1 MSVRADRSRFR
12 FLVAI
17 AAGLLAA
24 AVLAIGLTI
33 WWLRSDEIGDATRDT
48 GNLATVLAEQTNLAV
63 QSIDLVFNDIQE
75 RLENLGAKTQDNFAH
90 LQQDKNTYHSLLDS
104 LSHLSQAALIALID
118 KNGRVVTTTQK
129 WTTSSI
135 DLTNRDHFQHL
146 KNNDDKGIYVGKP
159 VADHTTGLETIFFA
173 KRINDSN
180 NAFLGLIVVGVM
192 VTYFQHIYNS
202 ITSLPDQTFL
212 LLRNDG
218 TVILR
223 YPAPKDHGG
232 EIMPEGSPWFRL
244 VSQGGGAYRS
254 PGYFDGKARLVAVR
268 PLSDYPLVVDVSVS
282 ETAAL
287 ADWRNHALTIG
298 IGTLLMIICS
308 VVLLRALTNH
318 TKRLVSSETALAE
331 EQAKVDAALS
341 NMLQG
346 LVMFDPS
353 ARLVVCNR
361 RYLDMYG
368 LSPDTVK
375 PGCTLSELLNY
386 RVAAG
391 AFFSDNPEQY
401 KRELVT
407 AAQQGTSISK
417 ITTLHDGRIISIIN
431 QPVAG
436 GGWVAT
442 HEDVTDKVKAENV
455 KEEQRRQRDVALS
468 NMSQGLAMFDAS
480 AQLVVYNQRYLKMYG
495 LPPEIVKPGCPFREI
510 ISCRIKNDNFF
521 TDDIEAFIS
530 DLRDKLDRGITVR
543 KFANL
548 RDGRIISIV
557 DHPTA
562 DGGWV
567 TTHEDVTEL
576 RRAEER
582 ISYAAHHDALTNLAN
597 RTQFGEQLDQALK
610 RVGRGEHFAVLYLD
624 LDNFKFINDTF
635 GHLSGDEL
643 LKAVAGRLQNCVRK
657 LDTLARLGG
666 DEFGII
672 QAAVEQPSDVAY
684 LAVRIQE
691 ALREPYDI
699 ADHCIIVEASI
710 GIAMS
715 PDNGVESEK
724 LLKNADLAMYQA
736 KANGR
741 GTFCFFEPEMDA
753 RVKAR
758 SALEFE
764 LRQAIMCGQF
774 ELHYQPVV
782 NLRDGT
788 INGCEAL
795 LRWHH
800 PERGMISPAEFIPI
814 AEETGLIYQL
824 GEWALRTA
832 CAEAMTWPDHIK
844 IAVNVSPV
852 QLRNQALGLTVIGA
866 LAASGLPAR
875 RLELEI
881 TETAIIHD
889 EEATLGKIS
898 QLREMGVKIALDD
911 FGTGYSSL
919 SYLQRFPFDKIKND
933 KSFIKHVAD
942 NDVSLA
948 IVQSVIT
955 VAKARNVITVAEGVE
970 TEQQRE
976 LLRTLG
982 CSEMQGYLFSHPVP
996 VQDLLQF
1003 FPTRAQRA
1011 ADAASAA

>member
-1 MSVRADRSRFR
+1 MSFRADRTRFR

-33 WWLRSDEIGDATRDT
+33 WWLRSDEIGDATKDT

-75 RLENLGAKTQDNFAH
+75 RLENLGAKTQDNFGH

-104 LSHLSQAALIALID
+104 LSHLSQASLIALID

-129 WTTSSI
+129 WPTPSI
-135 DLTNRDHFQHL
+135 DLTNRDYFQHL

-173 KRINDSN
+173 KRVNDSN
-180 NAFLGLIVVGVM
+180 NAFLGLIVVGVR

-202 ITSLPDQTFL
+202 ITSLTDQSFL

-218 TVILR
+218 TTILR
-223 YPAPKDHGG
+223 YPDPKDWGG
-232 EIMPEGSPWFRL
+232 EIMPKESPWHRL

-268 PLSDYPLVVDVSVS
+268 PLSDYPLVIDVGVS

-287 ADWRNHALTIG
+287 AGWRKHALTIG

-308 VVLLRALTNH
+308 VFLLRALTNH

-401 KRELVT
+401 MSELVT

-442 HEDVTDKVKAENV
+442 HEDVTDKVKAENA
-455 KEEQRRQRDVALS
+455 KEEQRRQRDAALS

-480 AQLVVYNQRYLKMYG
+480 ARLVVCNQRFLKMYR
-495 LPPEIVKPGCPFREI
+495 LPPEIVTPGCPFREI
-510 ISCRIKNDNFF
+510 IACRIKNDNYF
-521 TDDIEAFIS
+521 TADIETFIS
-530 DLRDKLDRGITVR
+530 DLRAKLGSGITVK
-543 KFANL
+543 KFSNL
-548 RDGRIISIV
+548 PDGRIISVV

-582 ISYAAHHDALTNLAN
+582 ISYAAQHDALTDLAN
-597 RTQFGEQLDQALK
+597 RTQFGVQLDQALK

-624 LDNFKFINDTF
+624 LDNFKFINDTL
-635 GHLSGDEL
+635 GHLNGDEL
-643 LKAVAGRLQNCVRK
+643 LKAVAGRLQSCVRD

-672 QAAVEQPSDVAY
+672 QAAIKQPSDVAY

-699 ADHCIIVEASI
+699 AGHRFIVGVSI
-710 GIAMS
+710 GIAIS
-715 PDNGVESEK
+715 PDNGAEAEQ

-741 GTFCFFEPEMDA
+741 GTFCFFESEMDT

-764 LRQAIMCGQF
+764 LRQAIMCDQF

-788 INGCEAL
+788 ITGCEAL

-800 PERGMISPAEFIPI
+800 PERGMISPADFIPI
-814 AEETGLIYQL
+814 AEETGLIDQL

-832 CAEAMTWPDHIK
+832 CAEAVNWPDDIK

-852 QLRNQALGLTVIGA
+852 QFRNQALVLTVIGA
-866 LAASGLPAR
+866 LAASGLPAD
-875 RLELEI
+875 RLELEV

-889 EEATLGKIS
+889 EEATLAKLS
-898 QLREMGVKIALDD
+898 QLREMGVKISLDD

-919 SYLQRFPFDKIKND
+919 SYLQRIPFDKIKID
-933 KSFIKHVAD
+933 QSFIENVAD

-948 IVQSVIT
+948 IVQAVVT
-955 VAKARNVITVAEGVE
+955 VAKARNVITAAEGVE

-976 LLRTLG
+976 LLRMLG

-996 VQDLLQF
+996 AQDLLQF
-1003 FPTRAQRA
+1003 FPIRAQRA

>member
-1 MSVRADRSRFR
+1 MSAPVDRSRFR
-12 FLVAI
+12 FLVVI

-24 AVLAIGLTI
+24 AVLAIALTV

-63 QSIDLVFNDIQE
+63 QSIDVVFNEIQE
-75 RLENLGAKTQDNFAH
+75 RLENLGARTQDNFGH
-90 LQQDKNTYHSLLDS
+90 LEHDRTTHQSLTDS
-104 LSHLSQAALIALID
+104 LSQLSQAALIALID
-118 KNGRVVTTTQK
+118 KNGRVVITTQR
-129 WTTSSI
+129 WPTPPI
-135 DLTNRDHFQHL
+135 DLTNRDYFQHF
-146 KNNDDKGIYVGKP
+146 KNSDDKGIYVGNP

-180 NAFLGLIVVGVM
+180 NAFLGLIVVGVR
-192 VTYFQHIYNS
+192 VTYFQRIYNS

-223 YPAPKDHGG
+223 YPDPKSRSG
-232 EIMPEGSPWFRL
+232 ERMPEGSPWHRL

-287 ADWRNHALTIG
+287 AGWRNHALTIG
-298 IGTLLMIICS
+298 IGTLLMIVCS
-308 VVLLRALTNH
+308 VFLLRALINH
-318 TKRLVSSETALAE
+318 TKRLASSEAALVE

-346 LVMFDPS
+346 LVMFDSS

-368 LSPDTVK
+368 LSPDIVK

-386 RVAAG
+386 RIAAG
-391 AFFSDNPEQY
+391 AFFADDP
-401 KRELVT
+401 KRYMSELVT

-417 ITTLHDGRIISIIN
+417 ITNLHDGRIISVIN

-442 HEDVTDKVKAENV
+442 HEDVTDKVKADEAK
-455 KEEQRRQRDVALS
+455 KEQQRQRDAALS
-468 NMSQGLAMFDAS
+468 NMSHGLAMFDAS
-480 AQLVVYNQRYLKMYG
+480 ARLVVCNQRFLKMYG
-495 LPPEIVKPGCPFREI
+495 LPPEIVKPGCSFHEV
-510 ISCRIKNDNFF
+510 ISCRIKGDTFF
-521 TDDIEAFIS
+521 TDDIETFIS
-530 DLRDKLDRGITVR
+530 DLRGKLDRGMTVK

-548 RDGRIISIV
+548 HDGRIISIV
-557 DHPTA
+557 DHPAA

-582 ISYAAHHDALTNLAN
+582 ISYAAHHDALTDLAN
-597 RTQFGEQLDQALK
+597 RTQFGAQLDHALK
-610 RVGRGEHFAVLYLD
+610 RLGRGEHFALLYLD

-643 LKAVAGRLQNCVRK
+643 LKAVASRLQNCVRK

-684 LAVRIQE
+684 LAVRIQ
-691 ALREPYDI
+691 
-699 ADHCIIVEASI
+699 DHRIIVEASI

-715 PDNGVESEK
+715 PDNGVDSEQ

-758 SALEFE
+758 SALEFD

-788 INGCEAL
+788 ITGCEAL
-795 LRWHH
+795 LRWYH
-800 PERGMISPAEFIPI
+800 PERGMIPPAEFIPI
-814 AEETGLIYQL
+814 AEETGLIDQL

-832 CAEAMTWPDHIK
+832 CAEAVSWPDHIK

-852 QLRNQALGLTVIGA
+852 QFRNQALALTVVGA
-866 LAASGLPAR
+866 LAASGLPGR
-875 RLELEI
+875 RLELEV

-889 EEATLGKIS
+889 EEATLGKIA
-898 QLREMGVKIALDD
+898 QLRELGVHISLDD

-919 SYLQRFPFDKIKND
+919 SYLQRIPFDKIKID
-933 KSFIKHVAD
+933 QSFIENVAD

-948 IVQSVIT
+948 IVQAVIT

-970 TEQQRE
+970 TEQQKE
-976 LLRTLG
+976 LLLMLG
-982 CSEMQGYLFSHPVP
+982 CSEMQGYLFSRPVP
-996 VQDLLQF
+996 VQDLSQF

-1011 ADAASAA
+1011 ADPASAA